1 MTILEITNKVLEEKA
16 SAGLG
21 ELSEY
26 LGDHIGRDSL
36 RHFMS
41 FSTGEWLGGLL
52 TLDNGVTIDSYHG
65 ELNCR
70 REDGCTATYWL
81 RSAELEHMLD
91 DIFFTIW
98 ETGDIDPQD
107 IIEEL

>member
-1 MTILEITNKVLEEKA
+1 MTILEATNRALVEKA

-36 RHFMS
+36 QHFMS
-41 FSTGEWLGGLL
+41 YSTGEWLGGLL

-65 ELNCR
+65 K
-70 REDGCTATYWL
+70 
-81 RSAELEHMLD
+81 LEHGEETCWIYDARLELMLD
-91 DIFFTIW
+91 DIFFTVW
-98 ETGDIDPQD
+98 ETGDIDPLD